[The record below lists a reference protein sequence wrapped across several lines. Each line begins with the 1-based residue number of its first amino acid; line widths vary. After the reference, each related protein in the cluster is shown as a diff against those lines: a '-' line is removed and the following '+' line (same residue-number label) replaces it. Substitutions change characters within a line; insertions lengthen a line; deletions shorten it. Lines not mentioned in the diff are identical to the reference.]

1 MPDEC
6 ALEEAAQ
13 VLEDGGLVAF
23 PTETVYGL
31 GADAFNDAAIQ
42 RVFDAKGRP
51 SDNPLIVHIAE
62 SNSLTSITASF
73 PDVGWT
79 LVRTFWPGPLTLV
92 VRRTD
97 RVSDLITAGLDSV
110 AVRMPN
116 HPVAL
121 GVIRKL
127 GRGIVA
133 PSANTSGRPSPTRAS
148 HVSEDLDGKI
158 DLVLDSGPTKIGVE
172 SSVLDIT
179 QTPPALL
186 RKGGLSKEAIEAV
199 IGPIQVDLKGEIL
212 KRSPGNRYKHYS
224 PNAEVKLVKEGDVA
238 GFAALLGSGEFTGK
252 RIGCILH
259 LLADP
264 DTDAKLTVHRMPP
277 DVEEISH
284 HLFSLFRVL
293 EQEGVDVIIVEE
305 VPEKGLGMAVMDR
318 LRRASA
324 KNSER
329 SGG

>member
-1 MPDEC
+1 M
-6 ALEEAAQ
+6 
-13 VLEDGGLVAF
+13 F
-23 PTETVYGL
+23 K
-31 GADAFNDAAIQ
+31 
-42 RVFDAKGRP
+42 AKGRP

-62 SNSLTSITASF
+62 LTSLTSITASL

-79 LVRTFWPGPLTLV
+79 LARTFWPGPLTLV
-92 VRRTD
+92 VQRTD
-97 RVSDLITAGLDSV
+97 RVSDLITAGLESV

-121 GVIRKL
+121 GMIRKL

-133 PSANTSGRPSPTRAS
+133 PSANVSGRPSPTLAS

-158 DLVLDSGPTKIGVE
+158 DLVLDAGPTKIGVE

-179 QTPPALL
+179 QYPPALL

-199 IGPIQVDLKGEIL
+199 IGPIHADVKGGLL

-224 PNAEVKLVKEGDVA
+224 PKAQVRLVGEGDVA
-238 GFAALLGSGEFTGK
+238 GFATLLESEELEGK

-259 LLADP
+259 LLSDP
-264 DTDAKLTVHRMPP
+264 DDDANVIVHRVPP
-277 DVEEISH
+277 DIEEISRQF
-284 HLFSLFRVL
+284 FSLFREL
-293 EQEGVDVIIVEE
+293 DSEHVDVIIVEE
-305 VPEKGLGMAVMDR
+305 VVEKGLGTAVMDR

-324 KNSER
+324 KND
-329 SGG
+329 